1 MCRIALAA
9 IVACALATP
18 ALAARPAVTIEQ
30 GALAGTTEDDA
41 AVFKGIPFA
50 APPVGRLRWRAPQA
64 APTWPGTRDAGD
76 FGSICPQA
84 RSKGIFSESRPQSE
98 DCLTINVW
106 TPHLRPAA
114 KLPVMVWIYGGAF
127 QQGSSANNFT
137 DGTDLARHGVI
148 FVSFNYRLGVL
159 GFFAHHGLEAENPD
173 EPIGNYALMDQ
184 IAALRWVQKNITAFG
199 GDPGNVT
206 IFGGSAGGMSVN
218 NLMASPMA
226 RGLFAKAI
234 SESGLGLEAMVP
246 LVQAEAAGKALADRM
261 GATGD
266 DKDVIAK
273 LRSLSTDDILADQ
286 AKNSPLGHFAPF
298 VDGKVITE
306 EVSLSFAKGEI
317 AKVPYIAGSTSDEA
331 SLAPVIG
338 VKPESLLT
346 LFGDQLPTVRAIY
359 EQNRKLTDQ
368 EFARQVF
375 NDAYFASGVQALVGF
390 VANTGAPA
398 RAYQFAY
405 VANAFRG
412 KVVGVGH
419 GGEGIFVFGLR
430 DFDVLGVETTDQ
442 DRAII
447 AMMQDYW
454 TNFAKTGDPNGAN
467 LPTWPDF
474 TTASQQTLVVDDK
487 IDTVLDFRRAQEGV
501 MIDAWKKR
509 VALPAPK

>member
-1 MCRIALAA
+1 MRRIVLAA
-9 IVACALATP
+9 IVACALVTP
-18 ALAARPAVTIEQ
+18 ALAARPTVTIDQ
-30 GALAGTTEDDA
+30 GTLAGTTENDV

-50 APPVGRLRWRAPQA
+50 APPTGPLRWRAPQA
-64 APTWPGTRDAGD
+64 APTWSGARNASD

-84 RSKGIFSESRPQSE
+84 RSQGIFSESRPQSE

-106 TPHLRPAA
+106 TPHLGPAA

-148 FVSFNYRLGVL
+148 FVSFNYRLGML
-159 GFFAHHGLEAENPD
+159 GFFAHRGLEAENPN

-184 IAALRWVQKNITAFG
+184 IAALRWVQKNIAAFG
-199 GDPGNVT
+199 GDPANVT

-218 NLMASPMA
+218 NLLASPMA

-234 SESGLGLEAMVP
+234 SESGLGLEAMAP
-246 LVQAEAAGKALADRM
+246 LAKAEAAGNAFAVRM
-261 GATGD
+261 GATGE

-273 LRSLSTDDILADQ
+273 LRSLSTNDILADQ
-286 AKNSPLGHFAPF
+286 AKNAPLGHFAPF

-317 AKVPYIAGSTSDEA
+317 AKVPYIAGSTSNEA

-346 LFGDQLPTVRAIY
+346 LFGDQLPQVRAIY
-359 EQNRKLTDQ
+359 EQNGKLTDE
-368 EFARQVF
+368 EFARQIF
-375 NDAYFASGVQALVGF
+375 NDAYFASGVQALAGF
-390 VANTGAPA
+390 VANAGAPA

-405 VANAFRG
+405 VADAFRG
-412 KVVGVGH
+412 KVAGVGH

-430 DFDVLGVETTDQ
+430 DFGVLGVEATDQ

-467 LPTWPDF
+467 LPAWPAF
-474 TTASQQTLVVDDK
+474 TTASQRTLVVDDK
-487 IDTVLDFRRAQEGV
+487 TDAVLDFRRAQERV
-501 MIDAWKKR
+501 MIDGWKKR
-509 VALPAPK
+509 IGLAASK